1 METGKIESTTLIS
14 REISLDDWQEAFA
27 LFERQEGIKLLLD
40 VKD

>member
-1 METGKIESTTLIS
+1 METGKIDSTTLIF